1 MAAKNDIFSNEWCE
15 LVFEAKNHEYGAYEL
30 RKNSSK
36 RHLRALI
43 IACVVF
49 VFVVSSPIL
58 IRQIIHKKAT
68 DKDVSVR
75 ILTDIKIDRPK
86 EDEIVREIP
95 PPPPMRN
102 TIKFI
107 PPVIKPDEMVA
118 EEEQPVMQK
127 EVLESKAAVSNVVF
141 DKGTDDIVAP
151 VATAN
156 NQITEETDQPFVSV
170 EQMPQ
175 FPGGEMEM
183 IKFIRYNVQ
192 YPTRATEMHISGTVL
207 VNFVIDR
214 DGKITRLKVI
224 RGIGGGCDEEAVRV
238 LSKMPTW
245 SPGKQ
250 GGKTV
255 LVSFTVPIKFTL
267 N

>member
-1 MAAKNDIFSNEWCE
+1 M
-15 LVFEAKNHEYGAYEL
+15 LL
-30 RKNSSK
+30 
-36 RHLRALI
+36 
-43 IACVVF
+43 
-49 VFVVSSPIL
+49 
-58 IRQIIHKKAT
+58 RQIIHKKAAE
-68 DKDVSVR
+68 KDVSVR
-75 ILTDIKIDRPK
+75 VLTDIKIDRPK

-95 PPPPMRN
+95 PPPPVRN

-141 DKGTDDIVAP
+141 DKGTDDVAAP
-151 VATAN
+151 VATVN

-175 FPGGEMEM
+175 FPGGDLEM

-192 YPTRATEMHISGTVL
+192 YPPRATEMHISGTVL
-207 VNFVIDR
+207 VNFVVDR

-238 LSKMPTW
+238 LGKMPTW

-250 GGKTV
+250 GGKAV

>member
-15 LVFEAKNHEYGAYEL
+15 LVFEEKNHAYGAYEL

-43 IACVVF
+43 IASAVF
-49 VFVVSSPIL
+49 VFIVSLPIL
-58 IRQIIHKKAT
+58 IRQIVPKKAIE
-68 DKDVSVR
+68 KNISVR
-75 ILTDIKIDRPK
+75 TLTDIKIDQPK
-86 EDEIVREIP
+86 EDELVRELP
-95 PPPPMRN
+95 PPPPVRN

-127 EVLESKAAVSNVVF
+127 DVITSKAAVSNIVF
-141 DKGTDDIVAP
+141 DKGTDDVAAP
-151 VATAN
+151 VATVN
-156 NQITEETDQPFVSV
+156 NQITEETDQPYISV

-175 FPGGEMEM
+175 FPGGDLEL
-183 IKFIRYNVQ
+183 IKFIRLNLR
-192 YPTRATEMHISGTVL
+192 YPPMAQESRISGTVL
-207 VNFVIDR
+207 INFVVDR
-214 DGKITRLKVI
+214 DGKITRVKVVH
-224 RGIGGGCDEEAVRV
+224 GIGGGCDEEAVRV
-238 LSKMPTW
+238 ISKMPAW

-250 GGKTV
+250 GGKPV
-255 LVSFTVPIKFTL
+255 LVSYSVPIKYTL

>member
-43 IACVVF
+43 IASIVF
-49 VFVVSSPIL
+49 IFIVSSPML
-58 IRQIIHKKAT
+58 LRQIIHKNAIE
-68 DKDVSVR
+68 KDVSVR

-170 EQMPQ
+170 ELMPQ